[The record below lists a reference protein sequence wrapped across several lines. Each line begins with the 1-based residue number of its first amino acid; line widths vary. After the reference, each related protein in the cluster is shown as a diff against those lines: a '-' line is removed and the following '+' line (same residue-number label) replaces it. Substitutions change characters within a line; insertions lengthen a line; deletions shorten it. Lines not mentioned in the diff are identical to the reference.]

1 MDKLSRCF
9 LQHLRKLTRFPY
21 NLQYGLKVD
30 VEIALLS
37 FHPVRVFKKHL
48 PNNEFKDI
56 TDLTLVRI
64 INN

>member
-1 MDKLSRCF
+1 MFSK
-9 LQHLRKLTRFPY
+9 HLRKLTRFPY

-30 VEIALLS
+30 VEILF

>member
-1 MDKLSRCF
+1 MFSK
-9 LQHLRKLTRFPY
+9 HLRKLTRFPY

-30 VEIALLS
+30 VEILF

-56 TDLTLVRI
+56 MDLTLVRI

>member
-1 MDKLSRCF
+1 MFSK
-9 LQHLRKLTRFPY
+9 HLRKLTRFPY

-30 VEIALLS
+30 VGILS

>member
-1 MDKLSRCF
+1 MFSK
-9 LQHLRKLTRFPY
+9 HLRKLTRFPY

-30 VEIALLS
+30 VGIALLS
-37 FHPVRVFKKHL
+37 FHL